1 MTSPAETPPPEAGP
15 AAPAPT
21 LALTAELDAL
31 AHELELALSLVG
43 QGQMLDLAGIDG
55 RIDAACRAAQALP
68 GPEARATVDRL
79 GHLVALLDRLAAELL
94 HHFGNLP
101 QDADTSP
108 RVAADAYGK
117 GSGGR
122 D

>member
-1 MTSPAETPPPEAGP
+1 MTSPAETPSDADPTATAG
-15 AAPAPT
+15 
-21 LALTAELDAL
+21 LSAELDAL
-31 AHELELALSLVG
+31 AGEIELALSLVG
-43 QGQMLDLAGIDG
+43 QGQMLELAGIDA
-55 RIDAACRAAQALP
+55 RIEAACRAAQSLP
-68 GPEARATVDRL
+68 GLQAHAMVDRL

-101 QDADTSP
+101 QDPETPP